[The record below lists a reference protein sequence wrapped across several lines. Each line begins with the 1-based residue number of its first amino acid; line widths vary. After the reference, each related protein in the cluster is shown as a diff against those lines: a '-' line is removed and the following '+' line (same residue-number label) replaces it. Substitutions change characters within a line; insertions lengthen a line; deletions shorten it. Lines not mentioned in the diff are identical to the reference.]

1 MSMFSKFYDALYL
14 GLSNAIV
21 FVLSNESDPVKILS
35 AVMAEI
41 GRTLDELRSKVLSVP
56 FPSVDVE
63 ISFFKL
69 VKPKFYALKI
79 FHFELYGL
87 VMGIPVGTK
96 DLVLAYYAQEL
107 AFIARFFSLHAGM
120 YEYYRTGR
128 SELDH
133 LYFVRGAEVVMPS
146 VPEMPTDP
154 LYATAMDYLF
164 AKFMAFEALR
174 VEIMGRISSLDASL
188 VVAISLG
195 AGSGTGKIGMAEL
208 SLKWTGKIVN
218 LGELIYGLYYTGQL
232 NHGNAQLSEIVA
244 LFERMFL
251 VKIRDVHHTFGEIRE
266 RKVTS
271 PSKFLDSMAAAI
283 RDRVDEDL
291 KYKPK

>member
-1 MSMFSKFYDALYL
+1 MCGKFYDALYL

-41 GRTLDELRSKVLSVP
+41 SRTLDELRSKVLSVP
-56 FPSVDVE
+56 FPSIDVE
-63 ISFFKL
+63 ILFFKS
-69 VKPKFYALKI
+69 VKPRFYALKI

-87 VMGIPVGTK
+87 VMGVPVGTK
-96 DLVLAYYAQEL
+96 DVVLAYYAQEL

-133 LYFVRGAEVVMPS
+133 LYFVRGAELVVPS
-146 VPEMPTDP
+146 VPEMPVDP

-164 AKFMAFEALR
+164 AKFMAFEALQ
-174 VEIMGRISSLDASL
+174 VEIMGRIGALDGSL
-188 VVAISLG
+188 VGAGFLA
-195 AGSGTGKIGMAEL
+195 AGSGKIGLAEI

-244 LFERMFL
+244 LFERMFS

-266 RKVTS
+266 RKVSS
-271 PSKFLDSMAAAI
+271 PAKFLESMAAAI